1 MPVLRLVPEAQ
12 VDFVKIQ
19 EGTSMGHSDRLRLVA
34 RATYY
39 LGWIALLLGGLIHF
53 NIGKSMFVALNL
65 SKRNLF
71 EISLVLFIICM
82 ASGVRALIAEGNVVP
97 VAANSRKQVAA

>member
-1 MPVLRLVPEAQ
+1 
-12 VDFVKIQ
+12 
-19 EGTSMGHSDRLRLVA
+19 MGHSDRLRFVA

-71 EISLVLFIICM
+71 EVSVVFFVICM

-97 VAANSRKQVAA
+97 VATSRKQVTA